1 MVQFKIRSGK
11 KAGTTFV
18 TRRFPVLIGRSS
30 AADLQI
36 QDDGVWDEHLQVD
49 FHAVDGF
56 ILKPGPD
63 ALVSVN
69 GEPTRQIVLRNG
81 DVIEIGSL
89 KMQFWLRETRQ
100 AGLRLREWLT
110 WAAVAAI
117 SLGQIGLIYWVLP

>member
-18 TRRFPVLIGRSS
+18 TRRFPVLIGRSPV
-30 AADLQI
+30 ADLQI
-36 QDDGVWDEHLQVD
+36 QDDGVWDQHFQVD

-56 ILKPGPD
+56 ILKPRPD
-63 ALVSVN
+63 ALVTVN
-69 GEPTRQIVLRNG
+69 GEPARQIVLRNG

-100 AGLRLREWLT
+100 AGLRVREWLT

-117 SLGQIGLIYWVLP
+117 SLGQIGLIYWFLP